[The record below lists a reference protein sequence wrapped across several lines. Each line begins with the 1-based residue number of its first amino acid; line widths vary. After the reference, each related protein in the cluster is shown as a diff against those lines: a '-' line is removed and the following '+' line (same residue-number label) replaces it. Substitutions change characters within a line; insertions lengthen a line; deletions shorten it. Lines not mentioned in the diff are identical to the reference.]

1 MLPECRKEGY
11 LYEIPKFVIETR
23 EVEGFV
29 EELQVFHRKFAD
41 CFVRSEPRDNFY
53 NYMVGQLS
61 QLERKSIEPIAVHV
75 SGKETVRSMQRAV
88 SDAVWDESKMA
99 STYQTMVAEEMG
111 EPDGVLMFDESGF
124 VKKGKCS
131 AGVARQ
137 YCGTIGK
144 VENCQVGVFMGYASR
159 TGYALVDK
167 RLFFPE
173 RWFEDGYAA
182 TRKKCGVPEDL
193 SFQRK
198 PQYAAEMLLTC
209 YRQGILPFKYI
220 VADTL
225 YGNSL
230 DFIEAA
236 EQCRGKTYFVSMPA
250 DTQFWLQR
258 PQTKTKTYRYKGE
271 VRTKRLLKAPKQA
284 PKTFEQFAKGLH
296 PYFWHTRTVSEG
308 TKGPI
313 MYEFARRRVT
323 LAKDGLPYKT
333 VWLVLKR
340 TFDDDPT
347 YWYYISNA
355 PTSARLSLF
364 VWLSGVRWAI
374 EQCFEETK
382 GELGM
387 DHYEVRK
394 YSGWHHHILT
404 CMLAHFFCG
413 ISSSRWESGLRV

>member
-11 LYEIPKFVIETR
+11 LYTIPACLITIPD
-23 EVEGFV
+23 VEAFM
-29 EELQVFHRKFAD
+29 EELKSFHKSFAD
-41 CFVRSEPRDNFY
+41 CFVRSEPREHFY
-53 NYMVGQLS
+53 HYMVGQLS
-61 QLERKSIEPIAVHV
+61 HLERKSIEPIAVNV
-75 SGKETVRSMQRAV
+75 SGKETVRAMQRAV
-88 SDAVWDESKMA
+88 SDAVWDDPKML
-99 STYQTMVAEEMG
+99 SRYHGMVADEIG
-111 EPDGVLMFDESGF
+111 EPDGVLMCDESGF

-144 VENCQVGVFMGYASR
+144 VDNCQVGVFLGYASR
-159 TGYALVDK
+159 QGYTLVDT

-173 RWFEDGYAA
+173 QWFEETYADR
-182 TRKKCGVPEDL
+182 RKKCRVPEDL
-193 SFQRK
+193 SFQSK

-209 YRQGILPFKYI
+209 YRDGILPFKYI

-236 EQCRGKTYFVSMPA
+236 EQCRGKTYFVSLPS

-258 PQTKTKTYRYKGE
+258 PETKTKTYRYKGE
-271 VRTKRLLKAPKQA
+271 VRTKRLLKPPKKDPMTCA
-284 PKTFEQFAKGLH
+284 QFANTLH

-313 MYEFARRRVT
+313 EYEFARRQVT
-323 LAKDGLPYKT
+323 LAKDGLPYKR
-333 VWLVLKR
+333 VWLVIKR
-340 TFDDDPT
+340 TLEDEPR
-347 YWYYISNA
+347 YWFYISNA

-374 EQCFEETK
+374 EQCFGETK
-382 GELGM
+382 GE
-387 DHYEVRK
+387 
-394 YSGWHHHILT
+394 
-404 CMLAHFFCG
+404 
-413 ISSSRWESGLRV
+413 